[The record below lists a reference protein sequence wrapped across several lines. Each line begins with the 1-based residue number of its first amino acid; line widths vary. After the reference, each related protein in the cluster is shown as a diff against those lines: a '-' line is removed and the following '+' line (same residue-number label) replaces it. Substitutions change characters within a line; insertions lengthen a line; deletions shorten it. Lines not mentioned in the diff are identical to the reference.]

1 MREHTNP
8 QGHLVQ
14 HHVLNLSTHLL
25 VSQTIDW
32 WLGTPKRKNS
42 GLTYA
47 LHIAHMQISVLI
59 TLVPN

>member
-25 VSQTIDW
+25 VSQTID
-32 WLGTPKRKNS
+32 S
-42 GLTYA
+42 GGWEPLRVKFQVFYA